1 LTHARAHGAGGR
13 ENASAATGLVLV
25 CLVCAG
31 GLWVLRDDRPALA
44 ALSNAWLIASA
55 LVFVAAA
62 ARRARRSV
70 GRQRRGWWLFCAA
83 GAAFAVGQSGW
94 AVLQVRLGTEVPFPS
109 VPEIFFFAELPLAAG
124 GVLCFARGRWGGA
137 SRLRT
142 VVDGLLVASA
152 LLLISWSTALG
163 AWYEVNATAG
173 TLALV
178 VGVAF
183 PVAHVVV
190 VTLVVIVVARN
201 GVKANVDLALVGL
214 GLVIS
219 AAAYGQFGALTAT
232 GRYYTGHPVDV
243 AWVLGFG
250 LMTLGALAGPGRAD
264 APQAA
269 PRSAV
274 SGTLAGI
281 APVLLTGAALL
292 VQSVRLFA
300 GSQPR
305 AIVLWAGAVL
315 VALLL
320 LRQVLSHRENV
331 ALAHELERKVSDR
344 TSELVGSEQ
353 RWRLLLESSGE
364 GIYGMDPSGTCTFVN
379 EAACTML
386 GLQAGDLLGRSV
398 HEMIHHSRADGTPY
412 PAADCS
418 MLRILTHGENHRVEG
433 EVLWRPD
440 GSSFPVEFSARPIVQ
455 EGNPTGAVVT
465 FNDISTRQAVQQE
478 VEHRALHDALTGLP
492 NRTLVLDRLE
502 QAVLRSARSD
512 SCAGLMIMDLDGFKD
527 INDKHGHP
535 VGDKVLQAVA
545 RRLTREGLLR
555 AQDTVSRLGG
565 DEFAMV
571 LPDLACAEDAL
582 EVAER
587 VSSAVNEPIHVG
599 AEIFQVSSSIGIAA
613 CPDDGTDP
621 TTLVQRADVAM
632 YVAKAKAEGGG
643 WSRYTA
649 AEDAARLARKRLVE
663 ELRSSIAGGGLR
675 LHYQPVVDL
684 RGGEIVH
691 VEALCRW
698 QSPSAGTVPPDVF
711 IPLAESSN
719 LILPL
724 TLEVLR
730 QALEQS
736 RRWCREGL
744 AVPVA
749 VNVSAQTLD
758 DPRLMEALEEWHA
771 GPNPAGP
778 LEIEVTESAVM
789 SDPAAALVV
798 LERLVAQ
805 GVRIAID
812 DFGTGYSSLAQLKRL
827 PVHSVKVDRSFVQD
841 LTEDDRDASIVL
853 SIIQLGHTLGLTV
866 VAEGVE
872 TGAAAARLL
881 RLGCDLAQGWH
892 YGRPVPPEEVT
903 ELLRVRRGSAV
914 APARQ
919 R

>member
-1 LTHARAHGAGGR
+1 M
-13 ENASAATGLVLV
+13 V
-25 CLVCAG
+25 
-31 GLWVLRDDRPALA
+31 
-44 ALSNAWLIASA
+44 
-55 LVFVAAA
+55 
-62 ARRARRSV
+62 
-70 GRQRRGWWLFCAA
+70 
-83 GAAFAVGQSGW
+83 
-94 AVLQVRLGTEVPFPS
+94 
-109 VPEIFFFAELPLAAG
+109 
-124 GVLCFARGRWGGA
+124 
-137 SRLRT
+137 
-142 VVDGLLVASA
+142 
-152 LLLISWSTALG
+152 
-163 AWYEVNATAG
+163 
-173 TLALV
+173 
-178 VGVAF
+178 
-183 PVAHVVV
+183 
-190 VTLVVIVVARN
+190 
-201 GVKANVDLALVGL
+201 
-214 GLVIS
+214 S
-219 AAAYGQFGALTAT
+219 AAAYGQFGVLTAT

-243 AWVLGFG
+243 AWVLSFG
-250 LMTLGALAGPGRAD
+250 LMTLGALARPARAD
-264 APQAA
+264 ALRAA

-292 VQSVRLFA
+292 VQSVRLLSSA
-300 GSQPR
+300 QPR
-305 AIVLWAGAVL
+305 AFVLWTGAVL

-320 LRQVLSHRENV
+320 LRQVLSQRENV
-331 ALAHELERKVSDR
+331 ALAHELERKVADR
-344 TSELVGSEQ
+344 TGELVGSEQ

-379 EAACTML
+379 ESACTML
-386 GLQAGDLLGRSV
+386 GLRAGDLLGRPV
-398 HEMIHHSRADGTPY
+398 HELIHHSRADGTPY

-418 MLRILTHGENHRVEG
+418 MLRSVTHGENHRVEG

-440 GSSFPVEFSARPIVQ
+440 GSSFPVEFSARPILQ
-455 EGNPTGAVVT
+455 EGDLTGAVVT
-465 FNDISTRQAVQQE
+465 FNDIGTRQAVQQE

-502 QAVLRSARSD
+502 QAVLRAGRSD
-512 SCAGLMIMDLDGFKD
+512 TCAGLMIMDLDGFKD

-535 VGDKVLQAVA
+535 VGDMVLQAVA
-545 RRLTREGLLR
+545 RRLTREGRLR
-555 AQDTVSRLGG
+555 GQDTVSRLGG
-565 DEFAMV
+565 DEFAVV
-571 LPDLACAEDAL
+571 LPDLARAQDAL

-587 VSSAVNEPIHVG
+587 VSDAVNEPIHIG
-599 AEIFQVSSSIGIAA
+599 EEIFQVSSSIGVAV

-632 YVAKAKAEGGG
+632 YVAKAGGGG

-698 QSPSAGTVPPDVF
+698 QSPISGTVPPDVF
-711 IPLAESSN
+711 IPLAESSS

-724 TLEVLR
+724 TQEVLR

-736 RRWCREGL
+736 RQWRREGL
-744 AVPVA
+744 TVPVA
-749 VNVSAQTLD
+749 VNVSAQTLG

-771 GPNPAGP
+771 GPEPAGP

-872 TGAAAARLL
+872 TAAAAARLR
-881 RLGCDLAQGWH
+881 RLGCDLSQGWH
-892 YGRPVPPEEVT
+892 HGRPAPPEEVT
-903 ELLRVRRGSAV
+903 ELFRARRGSAV
-914 APARQ
+914 ASTRE

>member
-1 LTHARAHGAGGR
+1 MTDAGERGGGR
-13 ENASAATGLVLV
+13 QRASAVAGLVLV
-25 CLVCAG
+25 CLACAG
-31 GLWVLRDDRPALA
+31 GLWVLRDDRTALS
-44 ALSNAWLIASA
+44 ALSNAWLTASA

-83 GAAFAVGQSGW
+83 GAAFAVGQSAW
-94 AVLQVRLGTEVPFPS
+94 AVLQVQLGSEVPFPH
-109 VPEIFFFAELPLAAG
+109 VPELFFFAELPLAAG
-124 GVLCFARGRWGGA
+124 GVLCFARCRWGGV

-142 VVDGLLVASA
+142 VVDGLLVATA

-163 AWYEVNATAG
+163 AWYEVHAIAG
-173 TLALV
+173 ILALV

-190 VTLVVIVVARN
+190 VTLVVIVVAGN
-201 GVKANVDLALVGL
+201 GAKANIDLALVGL

-219 AAAYGQFGALTAT
+219 ALAYGEFGALTAT

-250 LMTLGALAGPGRAD
+250 LMTLGALAGPGQPD
-264 APQAA
+264 ALRVAF
-269 PRSAV
+269 RSAV

-292 VQSVRLFA
+292 EQSVRLLRGA
-300 GSQPR
+300 EPR
-305 AIVLWAGAVL
+305 AIVLWTGAVL

-320 LRQVLSHRENV
+320 LRQVLSQRENV
-331 ALAHELERKVSDR
+331 ALAHELKRKVSDR

-386 GLQAGDLLGRSV
+386 GLQADDLLGRSV
-398 HEMIHHSRADGTPY
+398 HEVIHHSRSDGSPHL
-412 PAADCS
+412 AADCTV
-418 MLRILTHGENHRVEG
+418 LRSLTHGENRRVEG
-433 EVLWRPD
+433 EILWRPD
-440 GSSFPVEFSARPIVQ
+440 GSSFPVELSARPTVQ
-455 EGNPTGAVVT
+455 GGDLTGAVVT
-465 FNDISTRQAVQQE
+465 FNDISTRLAVQQE

-502 QAVLRSARSD
+502 HGVLRAMRSG
-512 SCAGLMIMDLDGFKD
+512 SCASLMIMDLDGFKD

-535 VGDKVLQAVA
+535 AGDMVLQAVA
-545 RRLTREGLLR
+545 RRLTRVGLLR

-565 DEFAMV
+565 DEFAFV
-571 LPDLACAEDAL
+571 LPDLARAADAL

-587 VSSAVNEPIHVG
+587 VSAAVNEPIHVG
-599 AEIFQVSSSIGIAA
+599 AEVFQISSSIGVAV
-613 CPDDGTDP
+613 CPDDGSDP

-632 YVAKAKAEGGG
+632 YVAKAGGGG

-649 AEDAARLARKRLVE
+649 AEDAARLARKQLVE
-663 ELRSSIAGGGLR
+663 ELRSSIAAGGLH

-684 RGGEIVH
+684 RGSEIMH

-698 QSPSAGTVPPDVF
+698 QSPSSGTVPPEVF

-719 LILPL
+719 LILAL
-724 TLEVLR
+724 TQEVLR

-736 RRWCREGL
+736 RRWRRDGL
-744 AVPVA
+744 TVPVA
-749 VNVSAQTLD
+749 VNVSAQTLG
-758 DPRLMEALEEWHA
+758 DPRLMETLEEWHV
-771 GPNPAGP
+771 GHEPAGP

-789 SDPAAALVV
+789 SDSAAALVV

-841 LTEDDRDASIVL
+841 LTKDDRDASIVL

-892 YGRPVPPEEVT
+892 YGRPAPPEEVT
-903 ELLRVRRGSAV
+903 ELLVERRRSRAV
-914 APARQ
+914 GATDQAGR
-919 R
+919 